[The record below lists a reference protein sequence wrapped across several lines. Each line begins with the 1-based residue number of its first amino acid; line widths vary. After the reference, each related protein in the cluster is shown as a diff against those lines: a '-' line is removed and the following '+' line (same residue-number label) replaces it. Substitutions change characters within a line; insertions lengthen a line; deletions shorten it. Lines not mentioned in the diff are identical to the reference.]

1 MNLMRAIKSEWMKTK
16 RTAFR
21 CIVLLVPILF
31 SILVLA
37 YISVFKIDYTFQI
50 KVYEIY
56 FETISTGL
64 TMMAGILTT
73 LNIMGEDSAGEFRR
87 MLIVP
92 LSRNTI
98 YIGKLFMLILITII
112 DMFASTAIL
121 LLGIKFLYPGVN
133 IEYGIFLQGTLFTI
147 IASLFLYGLYLILS
161 IKFGIGLTM
170 LITAGGTVLGALM
183 QTGMGDRGVWTF
195 IPWAWSGRLGI
206 IPVYN
211 LEVFSKFGNVD
222 NSLLQN
228 AFTEVI
234 TKAMPIVVVSFLIIC
249 IVGVVWFKK
258 WEGVKNN

>member
-1 MNLMRAIKSEWMKTK
+1 MNLMRDILSEWMKTK

-31 SILVLA
+31 SILFLA

-56 FETISTGL
+56 FETISIGL

-183 QTGMGDRGVWTF
+183 QTGMGDRVWTF
-195 IPWAWSGRLGI
+195 IPWAWSARIGMMPG
-206 IPVYN
+206 YN
-211 LEVFSKFGNVD
+211 LEGFSKFQNVD

-228 AFTEVI
+228 TFTEVI
-234 TKAMPIVVVSFLIIC
+234 TKAMPIAIVSFLIIC
-249 IVGVVWFKK
+249 IVGVVWFKN
-258 WEGVKNN
+258 WEGEKIN

>member
-1 MNLMRAIKSEWMKTK
+1 MNLMRTIISEWMKTK

-31 SILVLA
+31 SISVLA

-56 FETISTGL
+56 FVTISTGL

-183 QTGMGDRGVWTF
+183 QTGMGDNMWKF

-211 LEVFSKFGNVD
+211 LEGFAKFQNIN

-228 AFTEVI
+228 TFTEVI
-234 TKAMPIVVVSFLIIC
+234 TKAIPIAVVSFLIIC
-249 IVGVVWFKK
+249 IVGVVWFEN
-258 WEGVKNN
+258 WEGEKIN

>member
-31 SILVLA
+31 SILFLA

-50 KVYEIY
+50 KVYESY
-56 FETISTGL
+56 FVIISTGL
-64 TMMAGILTT
+64 TMLAGILTT

-183 QTGMGDRGVWTF
+183 QTGMGDRVWTF
-195 IPWAWSGRLGI
+195 IPWAWSARIGMMPG
-206 IPVYN
+206 YN
-211 LEVFSKFGNVD
+211 LEGFAKFGNIN

-228 AFTEVI
+228 AFTEEI
-234 TKAMPIVVVSFLIIC
+234 TKAMPIAVVSFLIIC